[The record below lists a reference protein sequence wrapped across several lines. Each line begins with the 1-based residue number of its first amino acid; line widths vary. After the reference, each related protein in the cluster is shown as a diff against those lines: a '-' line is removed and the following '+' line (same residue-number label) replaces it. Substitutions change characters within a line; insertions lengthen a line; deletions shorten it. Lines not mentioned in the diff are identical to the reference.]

1 MLGVKFL
8 TGVNITNIDKDSISY
23 SDASDKEQVLNNVDA
38 VYYATG
44 VKPNNELYKE
54 IQALGFDVERI
65 GDAKKPAT
73 VLEAVGTA
81 FKIANKI

>member
-1 MLGVKFL
+1 MSVVTL
-8 TGVNITNIDKDSISY
+8 S
-23 SDASDKEQVLNNVDA
+23 
-38 VYYATG
+38 TG
-44 VKPNNELYKE
+44 VKPNNELYKK
-54 IQALGFDVERI
+54 IQALGIDVERI

>member
-1 MLGVKFL
+1 M
-8 TGVNITNIDKDSISY
+8 
-23 SDASDKEQVLNNVDA
+23 DA

-44 VKPNNELYKE
+44 VKPNNELFNQIKE
-54 IQALGFDVERI
+54 LGIAVEKI

-73 VLEAVGTA
+73 VLEAVGVA